1 MPRLL
6 LLLLRFQIQKTWKT
20 VVQRGT
26 GSITFLLK
34 NVYVSKH
41 RTVDLAARVAEVSA
55 LLAVV
60 EAVLSQKKAITLK
73 SGILG
78 KERQFTPSLFQA
90 RGF

>member
-6 LLLLRFQIQKTWKT
+6 LFLLRFQIQKTWKT

-41 RTVDLAARVAEVSA
+41 RTV
-55 LLAVV
+55 
-60 EAVLSQKKAITLK
+60 EAVLSEKKAITLK
-73 SGILG
+73 NDILG
-78 KERQFTPSLFQA
+78 KERQFTPSLFQE
-90 RGF
+90 RGFKF